1 MVYLIAIS
9 ILWSFSFGIIKYG
22 LAGIDS
28 SFISFARNVIALTFF
43 SSVTIYNI
51 KKFSFDLKLVGIGA
65 LQFGLMYIFY
75 IESYQYLPAYLIATF
90 TITTPIYVVLASKYL
105 NGNSLNRNGI
115 YAILL
120 VIIGSYL
127 MRFNSLNLED
137 YMFGFVLIQCANI
150 FFATG
155 QILFKKWNDKNKDK
169 DIVHNFSQLFF
180 GATLITSIFYFLGS
194 SESAILTQSN
204 LFSLLFLGIISSG
217 IGFLMWNIGAT
228 KVSAEK
234 LAVMNNAVIPI
245 AIFNSYLIFGEDI
258 NFIQFFPGLIF
269 FYLAF
274 KLIS

>member
-1 MVYLIAIS
+1 MAYLIAIS

-120 VIIGSYL
+120 VLIGSYL
-127 MRFNSLNLED
+127 MRFNSLNLKD
-137 YMFGFVLIQCANI
+137 YMLGFVLIQCANI

-234 LAVMNNAVIPI
+234 LAIMNNAVIPI
-245 AIFNSYLIFGEDI
+245 AIFNSYLIFGEEI
-258 NFIQFFPGLIF
+258 NFILFFPGLIF

>member
-1 MVYLIAIS
+1 MAYLIAIS

-127 MRFNSLNLED
+127 MRFNSLNLKD
-137 YMFGFVLIQCANI
+137 YMLGFVLIQCANI

-234 LAVMNNAVIPI
+234 LAIMNNAVIPI
-245 AIFNSYLIFGEDI
+245 AIFNSYLIFGEEI
-258 NFIQFFPGLIF
+258 NFMLFFPGLIF

>member
-1 MVYLIAIS
+1 MAYLIAIS

-51 KKFSFDLKLVGIGA
+51 KKFSFDLRLVGIGA

-127 MRFNSLNLED
+127 MRFNSLNLKD
-137 YMFGFVLIQCANI
+137 YMLGFVLVQCANI

-228 KVSAEK
+228 KVSSEK
-234 LAVMNNAVIPI
+234 LAIMNNAVIPI
-245 AIFNSYLIFGEDI
+245 AIFNSYLIFGEEI
-258 NFIQFFPGLIF
+258 NFILFFPGLIF

>member
-1 MVYLIAIS
+1 MAYLIAIS

-120 VIIGSYL
+120 VMIGSYL
-127 MRFNSLNLED
+127 MRFNSLNLKD
-137 YMFGFVLIQCANI
+137 YMLGFVLIQCANI

-234 LAVMNNAVIPI
+234 LAIMNNAVIPI
-245 AIFNSYLIFGEDI
+245 AIFNSYLIFGEEID
-258 NFIQFFPGLIF
+258 FILFFPGLIF

>member
-1 MVYLIAIS
+1 MAYLIAIS

-127 MRFNSLNLED
+127 MRFNSLNLKD
-137 YMFGFVLIQCANI
+137 YMLGFVLIQCANI

-234 LAVMNNAVIPI
+234 LAIMNNAVIPI
-245 AIFNSYLIFGEDI
+245 AIFNSYLIFGEEID
-258 NFIQFFPGLIF
+258 FILFFPGLIF

>member
-1 MVYLIAIS
+1 MAYLIAIS

-51 KKFSFDLKLVGIGA
+51 KKFSFDLKLAGIGA

-127 MRFNSLNLED
+127 MRFNSLNLKD
-137 YMFGFVLIQCANI
+137 YMLGFVLIQCANI

-234 LAVMNNAVIPI
+234 LAIMNNAVIPI
-245 AIFNSYLIFGEDI
+245 AIFNTYLIFGEEI
-258 NFIQFFPGLIF
+258 NFILFFPGLIF

>member
-1 MVYLIAIS
+1 MAYLIAIS

-127 MRFNSLNLED
+127 MRFSSLNLKD
-137 YMFGFVLIQCANI
+137 YMLGFVLIQCANI

-204 LFSLLFLGIISSG
+204 LFSLLFLGIISSV

-234 LAVMNNAVIPI
+234 LAIMNNAVIPI
-245 AIFNSYLIFGEDI
+245 AIFNSYLIFGEEI
-258 NFIQFFPGLIF
+258 NFILFFPGLIF

>member
-1 MVYLIAIS
+1 MAYLIAIS

-28 SFISFARNVIALTFF
+28 LFISFARNVIALTFF

-127 MRFNSLNLED
+127 MRFNSLNLKD
-137 YMFGFVLIQCANI
+137 YMLGFVLIQCANI

-194 SESAILTQSN
+194 SESDILTQSN

-234 LAVMNNAVIPI
+234 LAIMNNAVIPI
-245 AIFNSYLIFGEDI
+245 AIFNSYLIFGEEI
-258 NFIQFFPGLIF
+258 NFILFFPGLIF

>member
-1 MVYLIAIS
+1 MAYLIAIS
-9 ILWSFSFGIIKYG
+9 ILWSFSFGIVKYG

-90 TITTPIYVVLASKYL
+90 TITTPIYIVLASKYL

-127 MRFNSLNLED
+127 MRFNSLNLKD
-137 YMFGFVLIQCANI
+137 YMLGFVLIQCANI

-234 LAVMNNAVIPI
+234 LAIMNNAVIPI
-245 AIFNSYLIFGEDI
+245 AIFNSYLIFGEEI
-258 NFIQFFPGLIF
+258 NFILFFPGLIF

>member
-1 MVYLIAIS
+1 
-9 ILWSFSFGIIKYG
+9 
-22 LAGIDS
+22 
-28 SFISFARNVIALTFF
+28 
-43 SSVTIYNI
+43 
-51 KKFSFDLKLVGIGA
+51 
-65 LQFGLMYIFY
+65 MYIFY

-137 YMFGFVLIQCANI
+137 YMLGFVLIQCANI

>member
-1 MVYLIAIS
+1 MAYLIAIS

-127 MRFNSLNLED
+127 MRFNSLNLKD
-137 YMFGFVLIQCANI
+137 YMLGFVLIQCANI

-245 AIFNSYLIFGEDI
+245 AIFNSYLIFGEEI
-258 NFIQFFPGLIF
+258 NFILFFPGLIF

>member
-1 MVYLIAIS
+1 MAYLIAIS

-115 YAILL
+115 YAILF

-137 YMFGFVLIQCANI
+137 YMLGFVLIQCANI

-194 SESAILTQSN
+194 SESAILTQNN

-228 KVSAEK
+228 KVSAGK

-245 AIFNSYLIFGEDI
+245 AIFNSYLIFGEEI
-258 NFIQFFPGLIF
+258 NFILFFPGLIF

>member
-1 MVYLIAIS
+1 MAYLIAIS

-127 MRFNSLNLED
+127 MRFNSLNLKD
-137 YMFGFVLIQCANI
+137 YMLGFVLIQCANI

-155 QILFKKWNDKNKDK
+155 QILFKKWNYKNKDK

-234 LAVMNNAVIPI
+234 LAIMNNAVIPI
-245 AIFNSYLIFGEDI
+245 AIFNSYLIFGEEI
-258 NFIQFFPGLIF
+258 NFILFFPGLIF

>member
-1 MVYLIAIS
+1 MAYLIAIS

-137 YMFGFVLIQCANI
+137 YILGFVLIQCANI

-155 QILFKKWNDKNKDK
+155 QILFKKWTDKNKDK

-234 LAVMNNAVIPI
+234 LAIMNNAVIPI
-245 AIFNSYLIFGEDI
+245 AIFNSYLIFGEEI
-258 NFIQFFPGLIF
+258 NFILFFPGLIF

>member
-1 MVYLIAIS
+1 LAYLIAIS

-127 MRFNSLNLED
+127 MRFNSLNLKD
-137 YMFGFVLIQCANI
+137 YMLGFVLVQCANI

-234 LAVMNNAVIPI
+234 LAIMNNAVIPI
-245 AIFNSYLIFGEDI
+245 AIFNSYLIFGEEI
-258 NFIQFFPGLIF
+258 NFILFFPGLIF

>member
-1 MVYLIAIS
+1 MAYLIAIS

-28 SFISFARNVIALTFF
+28 SFISFARNVIALAFF
-43 SSVTIYNI
+43 ISVTIYNI

-127 MRFNSLNLED
+127 MRFSSLNLKD
-137 YMFGFVLIQCANI
+137 YMLGFVLIQCANI

-234 LAVMNNAVIPI
+234 LAIMNNAVIPI
-245 AIFNSYLIFGEDI
+245 AIFNSYLIFGEEI
-258 NFIQFFPGLIF
+258 NFILFFPGLIF

>member
-1 MVYLIAIS
+1 MAYLIAIS

-105 NGNSLNRNGI
+105 NGNLLNRNGI

-137 YMFGFVLIQCANI
+137 FMLGFVLIQCANI

-234 LAVMNNAVIPI
+234 LAIMNNAVIPI
-245 AIFNSYLIFGEDI
+245 AIFNSYLIFGEEI
-258 NFIQFFPGLIF
+258 NFILFFPGLIF

>member
-1 MVYLIAIS
+1 MAYLIAIS

-28 SFISFARNVIALTFF
+28 SFVSFARNVIALTFF

-127 MRFNSLNLED
+127 MRFNSLNLKD
-137 YMFGFVLIQCANI
+137 YMLGFVLIQCANI

-234 LAVMNNAVIPI
+234 LAIMNNAVIPI
-245 AIFNSYLIFGEDI
+245 AIFNSYLIFGEEI
-258 NFIQFFPGLIF
+258 NFILFFPGLIF

>member
-1 MVYLIAIS
+1 MAYLIAIS

-90 TITTPIYVVLASKYL
+90 TITTPIYVVLANKYL

-127 MRFNSLNLED
+127 MRFNSLNLKD
-137 YMFGFVLIQCANI
+137 YMLGFVLIQCANI

-234 LAVMNNAVIPI
+234 LAIMNNAVIPI
-245 AIFNSYLIFGEDI
+245 AIFNSYLIFGEEI
-258 NFIQFFPGLIF
+258 NFILFFPGLIF

>member
-1 MVYLIAIS
+1 LAYLIAIS

-127 MRFNSLNLED
+127 MRFNSLNLKD
-137 YMFGFVLIQCANI
+137 YMLGFVLIQCANI

-228 KVSAEK
+228 KVSLEK
-234 LAVMNNAVIPI
+234 LAIMNNAVIPI
-245 AIFNSYLIFGEDI
+245 AIFNSYLIFGEEI
-258 NFIQFFPGLIF
+258 NFILFFPGLIF

>member
-1 MVYLIAIS
+1 MAYLIAIS

-137 YMFGFVLIQCANI
+137 YMLGFVLIQCANM

-180 GATLITSIFYFLGS
+180 GATLITSIFYSLGS
-194 SESAILTQSN
+194 SESVILTQSN

-234 LAVMNNAVIPI
+234 LAIMNNAVIPI
-245 AIFNSYLIFGEDI
+245 AIFNSYLIFGEEI
-258 NFIQFFPGLIF
+258 NFLLFFPGLIF

>member
-1 MVYLIAIS
+1 MAYLIAIS

-127 MRFNSLNLED
+127 MRFNSLNLKD
-137 YMFGFVLIQCANI
+137 YMLGFVLIQCANI

-194 SESAILTQSN
+194 SESTILTQSN

-234 LAVMNNAVIPI
+234 LAIMNNAVIPI
-245 AIFNSYLIFGEDI
+245 AIFNSYLIFGEEI
-258 NFIQFFPGLIF
+258 NFILFFPGLIF

>member
-1 MVYLIAIS
+1 MAYLIAIS

-127 MRFNSLNLED
+127 MRFNSLNLKD
-137 YMFGFVLIQCANI
+137 YMLGFVLIQCANI

-234 LAVMNNAVIPI
+234 LAIMNNAVIPI
-245 AIFNSYLIFGEDI
+245 AIFNSYLIFGEEID
-258 NFIQFFPGLIF
+258 FRLFFPGLIF

>member
-1 MVYLIAIS
+1 LAYLIAIS

-127 MRFNSLNLED
+127 MRFNSLNLKD
-137 YMFGFVLIQCANI
+137 YMLGFVLIQCANI

-194 SESAILTQSN
+194 SESAILNQSN

-234 LAVMNNAVIPI
+234 LAIMNNAVIPI
-245 AIFNSYLIFGEDI
+245 AIFNSYLIFGEEI
-258 NFIQFFPGLIF
+258 NFILFFPGLIF

>member
-1 MVYLIAIS
+1 LAYLIAIS

-127 MRFNSLNLED
+127 MRFNSLNLKD
-137 YMFGFVLIQCANI
+137 YMLGFVLIQCANI

-234 LAVMNNAVIPI
+234 LAIMNNAVIPI
-245 AIFNSYLIFGEDI
+245 AIFNSYLIFGEEI
-258 NFIQFFPGLIF
+258 NFIFFFPGLIF

>member
-1 MVYLIAIS
+1 MAYLIAIS

-137 YMFGFVLIQCANI
+137 FMLGFVLIQCANI

-180 GATLITSIFYFLGS
+180 GATLITSIFYFLRS

-234 LAVMNNAVIPI
+234 LAIMNNAVIPI
-245 AIFNSYLIFGEDI
+245 AIFNSYLIFGEEI
-258 NFIQFFPGLIF
+258 NFILFFPGLIF

>member
-1 MVYLIAIS
+1 MAYLIAIS

-115 YAILL
+115 YAILF

-137 YMFGFVLIQCANI
+137 YMLGFVLIQCANI

-228 KVSAEK
+228 KVSAGK

-245 AIFNSYLIFGEDI
+245 AIFNSYLIFGEEI
-258 NFIQFFPGLIF
+258 NFILFFPGLIF

>member
-1 MVYLIAIS
+1 MAYLIAIS

-51 KKFSFDLKLVGIGA
+51 KKFSFDLKLIGIGA

-127 MRFNSLNLED
+127 MRFNSLNLKD
-137 YMFGFVLIQCANI
+137 YMLGFVLIQCANI

-234 LAVMNNAVIPI
+234 LAIMNNAVIPI
-245 AIFNSYLIFGEDI
+245 AIFNSYLIFGEEI
-258 NFIQFFPGLIF
+258 NFILFFPGLIF

>member
-1 MVYLIAIS
+1 MAYLIAIS

-28 SFISFARNVIALTFF
+28 SFVSFARNVIALTFF

-127 MRFNSLNLED
+127 MRFNSLNLKD
-137 YMFGFVLIQCANI
+137 YMLGFVLIQCANI

-234 LAVMNNAVIPI
+234 LAIMNNAVIPI
-245 AIFNSYLIFGEDI
+245 AIFNSYLIFGEEV
-258 NFIQFFPGLIF
+258 NFILFFPGLIF

>member
-1 MVYLIAIS
+1 LAYLIAIS

-127 MRFNSLNLED
+127 MRFSSLNLKD
-137 YMFGFVLIQCANI
+137 YMLGFVLIQCANI

-234 LAVMNNAVIPI
+234 LAIMNNAVIPI
-245 AIFNSYLIFGEDI
+245 AIFNSYLIFGEEI
-258 NFIQFFPGLIF
+258 NFILFFPGLIF

>member
-1 MVYLIAIS
+1 LAYLIAIS

-127 MRFNSLNLED
+127 MRFNSLNLKD
-137 YMFGFVLIQCANI
+137 YMLGFVLIQCANI

-228 KVSAEK
+228 KVSSEK
-234 LAVMNNAVIPI
+234 LAIMNNAVIPI
-245 AIFNSYLIFGEDI
+245 AIFNSYLIFGEEI
-258 NFIQFFPGLIF
+258 NFILFFPGLIF

>member
-1 MVYLIAIS
+1 MAYLIAIS

-115 YAILL
+115 YAILF

-137 YMFGFVLIQCANI
+137 YMLGFVLIQCANI

-194 SESAILTQSN
+194 SESAILTQNN
-204 LFSLLFLGIISSG
+204 LFALLFLGIISSG

-234 LAVMNNAVIPI
+234 LAIMNNAVIPI
-245 AIFNSYLIFGEDI
+245 AIFNSYLIFGEEI
-258 NFIQFFPGLIF
+258 SFILFFPGLIF

>member
-1 MVYLIAIS
+1 LAYLIAIS

-234 LAVMNNAVIPI
+234 LAIMNNAVIPI
-245 AIFNSYLIFGEDI
+245 AIFNSYLIFGEEI
-258 NFIQFFPGLIF
+258 NFILFFPGLIF

>member
-1 MVYLIAIS
+1 MGYLIAIS

-137 YMFGFVLIQCANI
+137 YMLGFVLIQCANI

-194 SESAILTQSN
+194 SKSAILTQSN
-204 LFSLLFLGIISSG
+204 LFALLFLGILSSG

-228 KVSAEK
+228 KVSTEK
-234 LAVMNNAVIPI
+234 LAIMNNAVIPI
-245 AIFNSYLIFGEDI
+245 AIFNSYLIFGETI
-258 NFIQFFPGLIF
+258 SFALFMPGLVL
-269 FYLAF
+269 FYIAF
-274 KLIS
+274 KLTS

>member
-1 MVYLIAIS
+1 LAYLIAIS

-115 YAILL
+115 YAILF

-137 YMFGFVLIQCANI
+137 YMLGFVLIQCANI

-228 KVSAEK
+228 KVSAGK

-245 AIFNSYLIFGEDI
+245 AIFNSYLIFGEEI
-258 NFIQFFPGLIF
+258 NFILFFPGLIF